1 MILGT
6 FSGLVGTGLSMLM
19 RMELSLPG
27 DTFLGGD
34 YQLYNV
40 LVTAHGFIM
49 VFFLVMPFLM
59 GGFGNWMVPLM
70 IGAPDMSFPR
80 MNNISFWLLP
90 PSLTLLIM
98 SSMIEGGAGTGWTVY
113 PPLSSV
119 EYHTGPAIDLAIF
132 SLHMAGASSI
142 LGATN
147 FIATIINMRA
157 PNITFE
163 KMSLFVWAVLITAI
177 ILLLALPVL
186 AGAIT
191 MLLTDRNFN
200 TSFFDPAGGGD
211 PLLYQ
216 HLFWFFGHPEV
227 YILIIPAFGII
238 SQIISTFS
246 SKPIFGTVG
255 MIWAMVS
262 IAFLGLIVWAHH
274 MFTVGMN
281 VDTRAYFTAATMII
295 AVPTGIKVF
304 SWLATLYGGSIRLLT
319 PMLYALGFLFLFT
332 VGGVTGVLMANGGLD
347 VALHDTYYI
356 IAHFHYV
363 LSMGAVFGL
372 LGGVYYWAGKI
383 TGYQYPE
390 TLGKIQFWLLFIG
403 VNTTF
408 FPQHF
413 LGLAGYP
420 RRYPDYSDGYALWN
434 SVSSFGSILSVVAIL
449 LLFHIIAVTLSEA
462 KPAENWIDKGIMTQS
477 TEGFVTYSLEW
488 ANTNP
493 PEFHTYEELPYIIV
507 KKEAVYAH

>member
-1 MILGT
+1 
-6 FSGLVGTGLSMLM
+6 
-19 RMELSLPG
+19 
-27 DTFLGGD
+27 
-34 YQLYNV
+34 
-40 LVTAHGFIM
+40 
-49 VFFLVMPFLM
+49 
-59 GGFGNWMVPLM
+59 
-70 IGAPDMSFPR
+70 
-80 MNNISFWLLP
+80 
-90 PSLTLLIM
+90 
-98 SSMIEGGAGTGWTVY
+98 
-113 PPLSSV
+113 
-119 EYHTGPAIDLAIF
+119 
-132 SLHMAGASSI
+132 
-142 LGATN
+142 
-147 FIATIINMRA
+147 
-157 PNITFE
+157 
-163 KMSLFVWAVLITAI
+163 
-177 ILLLALPVL
+177 
-186 AGAIT
+186 

-246 SKPIFGTVG
+246 AKPIFGTIG

-262 IAFLGLIVWAHH
+262 IAFLGFIVWAHH
-274 MFTVGMN
+274 MYTVGMN

-295 AVPTGIKVF
+295 AVPTGIKIF

-332 VGGVTGVLMANGGLD
+332 MGGVTGVLLANGGLD
-347 VALHDTYYI
+347 VALHDTYYV

-363 LSMGAVFGL
+363 LSMGVVFGL

-403 VNTTF
+403 VNITF

-420 RRYPDYSDGYALWN
+420 RRYPDFNDGYALWN

-462 KPAENWIDKGIMTQS
+462 KPAEEWTDKGIMTQS
-477 TEGFVTYSLEW
+477 TEGIVAHSLEW
-488 ANTNP
+488 ANATP

-507 KKEAVYAH
+507 KKEPVYAH